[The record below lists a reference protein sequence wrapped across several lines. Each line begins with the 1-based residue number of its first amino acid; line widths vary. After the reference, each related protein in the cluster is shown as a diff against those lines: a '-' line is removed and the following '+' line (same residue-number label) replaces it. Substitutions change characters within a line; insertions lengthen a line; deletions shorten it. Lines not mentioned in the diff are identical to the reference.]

1 MNDKYAYAS
10 YSLLPNLSYNIFQY
24 LILSK
29 KPEAE
34 LLWKLLKYNDADAY
48 EKDNLTTK
56 EKGELIY
63 NGGEHQELY
72 SLFMDFGMDDATD
85 LEKSY
90 LRIYPATIFP
100 DTRTTGICAVN
111 MEIMVHNKI
120 NQLSN
125 YTTRIDT
132 IVHLLITLLNGED
145 VGGVGVMFF
154 DGQRSQ
160 LCACRTIGNKPY
172 KGKVLTMGVNIG

>member
-1 MNDKYAYAS
+1 MDKDAYAD
-10 YSLLPNLSYNIFQY
+10 YKVLPHLSYNIFQY
-24 LILSK
+24 LILST

-34 LLWKLLKYNDADAY
+34 LLWKLLKYNEANAY
-48 EKDNLTTK
+48 DKDNLTRK

-63 NGGEHQELY
+63 NGGEHQELF
-72 SLFMDFGMDDATD
+72 SLFMDFTMDDATD
-85 LEKSY
+85 VEKSY
-90 LRIYPATIFP
+90 LRIYPATIYP
-100 DTRTTGICAVN
+100 DTRTTGMCAVN
-111 MEIMVHNKI
+111 MEIMVHSKI

-132 IVHLLITLLNGED
+132 IVQLLISLLNGVD